1 MLNLFTFP
9 AIFLGLT
16 LPTFVFWIQNP
27 NFGNITQVVFS
38 VPTWQILNALERQVV
53 LILSLDLKGNLKK
66 TGSQILKKSKT
77 GCVQG
82 YRVVTSSGVV
92 TGHGKHD
99 NR

>member
-1 MLNLFTFP
+1 M
-9 AIFLGLT
+9 
-16 LPTFVFWIQNP
+16 
-27 NFGNITQVVFS
+27 VFS

-53 LILSLDLKGNLKK
+53 LISLEEICLS
-66 TGSQILKKSKT
+66 ILKKYAPQAQRNILLNLKLSILKKFKT
-77 GCVQG
+77 GCAQG